1 MKFRKKYLF
10 PPFLTL
16 FWFLLGGVI
25 VLLADIFVSLGYD
38 YLCEI
43 LPSIFYRPG
52 IITDPEGYERVY
64 RGLMLSVVALTV
76 LPVTYFSMRLDNNRF
91 EYLVTLTEGLY
102 PIRERTV
109 WHIKEFWLTD
119 LISAAAAPVLLTF
132 PVFLIP
138 EDYLRFFLPI
148 FWCGGRMSDFLG
160 PVASIT
166 VIVLMSYA
174 ARLIL
179 LPSVLKAWRAG
190 WLTGSID

>member
-16 FWFLLGGVI
+16 FWFALGGAI
-25 VLLADIFVSLGYD
+25 VLLVDIGVSLGYD

-43 LPSIFYRPG
+43 LPGIFYRPG
-52 IITDPEGYERVY
+52 IVTDPEGHERVY
-64 RGLMLSVVALTV
+64 RALTLTVLMLTV

-102 PIRERTV
+102 PIRERAV
-109 WHIKEFWLTD
+109 WHLKTFWLSD
-119 LISAAAAPVLLTF
+119 IIAASAAPVLLTL
-132 PVFLIP
+132 PVFFIP
-138 EDYLRFFLPI
+138 EDYSRFFLPI
-148 FWCGGRMSDFLG
+148 FWCGGRLSEFFG
-160 PVASIT
+160 PVASVT
-166 VIVLMSYA
+166 VILLMSLS
-174 ARLIL
+174 ARIIL